1 MNTVQAN
8 SPLYGEATGAMTGML
23 EVAEVAVRAGVDI
36 TVVNVLGK
44 LVDDRVVNDEMGALL
59 APTDVDDV
67 CGEPIERTGAS
78 TVDVGVPDE
87 LELVKGC

>member
-1 MNTVQAN
+1 
-8 SPLYGEATGAMTGML
+8 MTGML

-59 APTDVDDV
+59 APRDVDVV
-67 CGEPIERTGAS
+67 CGEPIVRTGAS
-78 TVDVGVPDE
+78 IVDVGAPDE

>member
-1 MNTVQAN
+1 
-8 SPLYGEATGAMTGML
+8 ML

-36 TVVNVLGK
+36 TVVSVLGK

-59 APTDVDDV
+59 APRDVGVV
-67 CGEPIERTGAS
+67 CGEPNVRTGVS
-78 TVDVGVPDE
+78 TVDVGAPDE

>member
-1 MNTVQAN
+1 
-8 SPLYGEATGAMTGML
+8 MTGML

-44 LVDDRVVNDEMGALL
+44 LVDVRVVSDEMGALL
-59 APTDVDDV
+59 APRDVDVV
-67 CGEPIERTGAS
+67 CGELNVRTGAS
-78 TVDVGVPDE
+78 TVDVGAPDE